1 MAKIP
6 DDVDPHRLTVVAR
19 RVLLDGL
26 SALRDHLP
34 ALTIVGAQAVHLRS
48 PDAAISNAPF
58 TSDGDLSI
66 DPLLLRD
73 QPHLD
78 TSLQAA
84 GFRLKY
90 DNQPGLWER
99 SETIGAKTVPVELDL
114 LVPRQ
119 LSPKNGKRSAK
130 VPPHGIMS
138 ARWIDGLEVAAVDR
152 SPLKVTSLD
161 ANDQRQITV
170 NVAGPAALLVAKAF
184 KISDRLRDADKRPA
198 RLTDKDAGDVLRLM
212 MTASPRHV
220 ALRFTELRENARVG
234 TIAAEGLDKL
244 HALFG
249 GAATPGVDMAVRAL
263 SGDVPEQRIRT
274 LAPAFVSRL
283 RQGLSGGP

>member
-1 MAKIP
+1 MAKFP
-6 DDVDPHRLTVVAR
+6 DDVDPRQLTIVAR

-66 DPLLLRD
+66 DPMLLGD

-78 TSLQAA
+78 ASLRAA
-84 GFRLKY
+84 GFNLKC

-99 SETIGAKTVPVELDL
+99 PESIGDKVVPVELDL

-130 VPPHGIMS
+130 VPPHGTMS

-152 SPLKVTSLD
+152 SPLEVTSLD
-161 ANDQRQITV
+161 TEDPRSITV
-170 NVAGPAALLVAKAF
+170 DVAGPTALLVAKAF
-184 KISDRLRDADKRPA
+184 KISDRLGEADKRPD
-198 RLTDKDAGDVLRLM
+198 RLTDKDAGDVLRIM
-212 MTASPRHV
+212 MTAPPRHI
-220 ALRFTELRENARVG
+220 ASRFTELQKNARVG
-234 TIAAEGLDKL
+234 STAAEGLEKL
-244 HALFG
+244 HSLFG
-249 GAATPGVDMAVRAL
+249 AAGTPGVDMAVRAL
-263 SGDVPEQRIRT
+263 SGDVPEQRVRA

-283 RQGLSGGP
+283 R